1 MGRAVV
7 IAGGGM
13 AGMSLACARAQ
24 HGFRGDVTLVDART
38 EPDIARTWCWW
49 DVPGIA
55 FRAVASYRWPAWRI
69 AGGGCEVVRRSQR
82 HAYLHLSG
90 REFFTEAERRLR
102 GSGMRYVRGDGVVAI
117 DETVR
122 GAVIRCASGRTVA
135 ADVAIDARGIAP
147 PPAGSLV
154 QRFVGRIVRTRDPV
168 FAPDVAT
175 LMDFQPARDSLAHFT
190 YVLPFARDRA
200 LVENTRFTRGPADD
214 ATQRADLERYVRDVL
229 RTTVVAVEGVECGAL
244 PLHAAAPPLPT
255 KHVAYAGAAG
265 GAVRASSGYAFV
277 RTQRHVAALAAAI
290 ATDAPFPV
298 PGNTRYRALDAV
310 LLALLSGGALHAPRF
325 FTTLFAGADPGALAR
340 FLSDASTPIDDARV
354 LAGWLRHT
362 A

>member
-1 MGRAVV
+1 MVRTVA

-13 AGMSLACARAQ
+13 AGTSLACALARR
-24 HGFRGDVTLVDART
+24 GFRGDVTLVDART

-55 FRAVASYRWPAWRI
+55 FRSVASYRWPAWRI
-69 AGGGCEVVRRSQR
+69 AGGGREIVRRSQR

-90 REFFTEAERRLR
+90 REFFAEAERLLR
-102 GSGMRYVRGDGVVAI
+102 GSGVHYVRGDGVVAI
-117 DETVR
+117 DETAR
-122 GAVIRCASGRTVA
+122 GAVIRCASGRTIA
-135 ADVAIDARGIAP
+135 ADVVIDARGSAP
-147 PPAGSLV
+147 PPVGSLV

-175 LMDFQPARDSLAHFT
+175 LMDFHPVRDAIAHFT

-200 LVENTRFTRGPADD
+200 LVEDTRFTHGLADD
-214 ATQRADLERYVRDVL
+214 ATQRADLDRYVRDVL
-229 RTTVVAVEGVECGAL
+229 HTTVVAVESEEYGAL

-255 KHVAYAGAAG
+255 KRVAYAGAAG
-265 GAVRASSGYAFV
+265 GAIRASSGFAFE
-277 RTQRHVAALAAAI
+277 RTQRHVDALAAAI
-290 ATDAPFPV
+290 AADAPFPV
-298 PGNTRYRALDAV
+298 PGNARYRALDAV

-354 LAGWLRHT
+354 LGGWLRHT